1 MYTQVNKLQTPTT
14 ADKPPCCNG
23 TPAPEKAS
31 VQACL
36 PSNRTATGT
45 AVRMCSL
52 HTHRRR
58 AAARLLRGYVLYNC
72 SLYGL
77 VDE

>member
-36 PSNRTATGT
+36 PSNRTAAGT
-45 AVRMCSL
+45 AVHVHYTHTGGGLPPGCSSAMCC
-52 HTHRRR
+52 TT
-58 AAARLLRGYVLYNC
+58 AVFMVL
-72 SLYGL
+72 
-77 VDE
+77 